1 MTDSRMYEFEDIG
14 WDDLCQTDDHI
25 VPRTLEDHSL
35 LRDSCKKPHC
45 EETNIAY
52 NTEDKYSA
60 GYVDQGNEEGKLSS
74 SSKRKYI
81 MLERDSR
88 SDVPSGVFSSPA
100 DADSIKDASSLA
112 SEKTT
117 SSSHVHENSNTDT
130 HGNQFCVDG
139 TVVGVGTTGSLNNS
153 STDPLGDITHAS
165 SDLSFFENDEVKDSS
180 DFFNFGWP
188 EIENFEDVDMIF
200 RSCDSTFGL
209 GASREDEFSWYS
221 ASDNIGGTGELVNS
235 DVKFPSPELNSL
247 ENISSN
253 HGFLKA
259 HSSND
264 GAVMGAPIRLRD
276 NSWISEKPDSYVSFA
291 DGPAIA
297 NGMQEFTP
305 RAHFGTSCH
314 PEPFVLG
321 CGRLNGHQKQMKL
334 QNQSSGKIK
343 EHNYGNGTSKLP
355 DETVRSPSRAKS
367 HQAFSFQQQPKN
379 VLPTDS
385 CNYLQNHLSYVHPDN
400 SHSSDLTSLNPTP
413 SAVKTEANELT
424 SSSTRDS
431 SHTSNLLPSVDGS
444 HDHPLPLPVPTG
456 TGKGV
461 KLHSRHGSQSLANSN
476 IKPASLVVQATSSDP
491 GSLTEEAHYA
501 GDKSDNHND
510 SAEVCHFIP
519 AELGFS
525 NAQESST
532 SSDMDDVSL
541 EAASFRQLQL
551 VMEKLDLRTKICIR
565 DSLYRLARSAEQRHS
580 HANSNSSFD
589 DGRDASGT
597 LVNEGEK
604 SFMDIETNTNP
615 VDRSVAHLLFHRP
628 SESSPAPA

>member
-305 RAHFGTSCH
+305 RAH
-314 PEPFVLG
+314 
-321 CGRLNGHQKQMKL
+321 LNGHQKQMKL

-343 EHNYGNGTSKLP
+343 EHNYGNGT
-355 DETVRSPSRAKS
+355 
-367 HQAFSFQQQPKN
+367 N
-379 VLPTDS
+379 
-385 CNYLQNHLSYVHPDN
+385 N